1 MEEQAEY
8 KVELPKAKI
17 SWLRRISLV
26 WLVPVAALLLGAWM
40 VFDTWLHQGPEIVL
54 YMPNAE
60 GIEVGKTT
68 VKVLSVNVGK
78 VTDVQLDSSGHRVRV
93 TARLDVEAGSLLNE
107 DSQFWMVKPRVD
119 RSGISGLSTLLS
131 GSFIQLNPGKSS
143 NMKNAFTVLNDPPVT
158 AADVP
163 GLRLQLS
170 GRSVKVLSVGDPILY
185 QNFEVG
191 RVEKAEFDP
200 EQRQMNYRLFIQRPY
215 DRLVTENSRFWVAS
229 GVQLALSAD
238 GIKLN
243 AGSLESVLSGGV
255 AFGVPENMP
264 LGEQVKDQ
272 SAFTLFSDEASSLER
287 QFERRL
293 PYIALFSDSV
303 RGLKPGAP
311 VELRGLRIGTVGAV
325 PYAIPKLENKTR
337 KYHGIPVMI
346 YLELGRLA
354 AGAEN
359 ESDDYWRKVI
369 ATQVGSGMVLKL
381 KNGNMLTGS
390 LYVDVDF
397 SGKPQAKVLDKY
409 AGLPI
414 LPTGDGGLAQIENKV
429 IALLDKLNGLKLEGV
444 LEQGNK
450 TLDETGKLA
459 GDIRVLVK
467 TLDDFARQPQV
478 QGLPEELQHTLSK
491 VQDTLNTV
499 RSTMDDFSGQSPAY
513 GELNRALGSLN
524 QVLQEARPVIRTLNE
539 KPNVLLFD
547 RKQEDVQPKGAKP

>member
-1 MEEQAEY
+1 MENEVE
-8 KVELPKAKI
+8 KNVELPHAKI
-17 SWLRRISLV
+17 GWLRRISLI
-26 WLVPVAALLLGAWM
+26 WLVPLAALLVGAWM
-40 VFDTWLHQGPEIVL
+40 VYDTWLHQGPDIVL

-78 VTDVQLDSSGHRVRV
+78 VIDVELDSVKHRVRV
-93 TARLDVEAGSLLNE
+93 TARLNLEARELLNE
-107 DSQFWMVKPRVD
+107 DSQFWMVKPRID

-131 GSFIQLNPGKSS
+131 GSFIQLNPGKS
-143 NMKNAFTVLNDPPVT
+143 NNLRNEFIVLNEPPVT

-163 GLRLQLS
+163 GLRLALS
-170 GRSVKVLSVGDPILY
+170 GRGVKVLSVGDPVLY

-191 RVEKAEFDP
+191 RVEKADFDP

-215 DRLVTENSRFWVAS
+215 DRLVTVNSRFWVAS

-243 AGSLESVLSGGV
+243 TGSMESMLSGGI
-255 AFGVPENMP
+255 AFGVPDNMP
-264 LGEQVKDQ
+264 MGEQVSDQ
-272 SAFTLFSDEASSLER
+272 TGFTLFADESSSLEH

-325 PYAIPKLENKTR
+325 PYLIPKLENKTR
-337 KYHGIPVMI
+337 KDHGIPVLI

-354 AGAEN
+354 TGADK
-359 ESDDYWRKVI
+359 ESDDDWRKVI
-369 ATQVGSGMVLKL
+369 ATQVASGMVLKL
-381 KNGNMLTGS
+381 KNGNLLTGA

-397 SGKPQAKVLDKY
+397 SGKARPKVLARY
-409 AGLPI
+409 ANLAV

-429 IALLDKLNGLKLEGV
+429 IALLDKLNALKVESV
-444 LEQGNK
+444 LAQGNK

-459 GDIRVLVK
+459 SDVRTLVK
-467 TLDDFARQPQV
+467 TLDDFAQRPQL
-478 QGLPEELQHTLSK
+478 QGLPTEVQGTLRKLQG
-491 VQDTLNTV
+491 TLNTLN
-499 RSTMDDFSGQSPAY
+499 STLGDYSGQAPAY
-513 GELNRALGSLN
+513 GELTRTLESVN

>member
-1 MEEQAEY
+1 MENEVE
-8 KVELPKAKI
+8 KNVELPHAKI
-17 SWLRRISLV
+17 GWLRRVSLI
-26 WLVPVAALLLGAWM
+26 WLVPLAALLVGAWM
-40 VFDTWLHQGPEIVL
+40 VFDTWRHQGPDIVL

-78 VTDVQLDSSGHRVRV
+78 VIDVELDSLKHRVRV
-93 TARLDVEAGSLLNE
+93 TARLDLEARELLNE

-131 GSFIQLNPGKSS
+131 GSFIQLNPGKS
-143 NMKNAFTVLNDPPVT
+143 KNLRNEFIVLNDPPVT

-163 GLRLQLS
+163 GLRLALS
-170 GRSVKVLSVGDPILY
+170 GRGVKVLSVGDPVLY

-191 RVEKAEFDP
+191 RVEKADFDP
-200 EQRQMNYRLFIQRPY
+200 ELRQMDYRLFIQRPY
-215 DRLVTENSRFWVAS
+215 DRLVTVNSRFWVAS

-243 AGSLESVLSGGV
+243 TGSLESMLSGGI
-255 AFGVPENMP
+255 AFGVPDNMP
-264 LGEQVKDQ
+264 MGEQVSDQ
-272 SAFTLFSDEASSLER
+272 TGFTLFADESSSLER

-293 PYIALFSDSV
+293 PYIAIFSDSV

-325 PYAIPKLENKTR
+325 PYLIPKLENKTR
-337 KYHGIPVMI
+337 KDHGIPVLI

-354 AGAEN
+354 TGADK

-369 ATQVGSGMVLKL
+369 ATQVASGMVLKL
-381 KNGNMLTGS
+381 KNGNLLTGA

-397 SGKPQAKVLDKY
+397 SGKARPKVLARY
-409 AGLPI
+409 ANLAV

-429 IALLDKLNGLKLEGV
+429 IALLDKLNALKVESV
-444 LEQGNK
+444 LAQGNK

-459 GDIRVLVK
+459 SDVRTLVK
-467 TLDDFARQPQV
+467 TLDDFAQQPQL
-478 QGLPEELQHTLSK
+478 QGLPTEVQGTLRKLQG
-491 VQDTLNTV
+491 TLNTLN
-499 RSTMDDFSGQSPAY
+499 STLGDYSGQAPAY
-513 GELNRALGSLN
+513 GELTRTLESVN

>member
-1 MEEQAEY
+1 MENEVE
-8 KVELPKAKI
+8 KNVELPHAKI
-17 SWLRRISLV
+17 GWLRRVSLI
-26 WLVPVAALLLGAWM
+26 WLVPLAALMVGAWM
-40 VFDTWLHQGPEIVL
+40 VYDTWRHQGPEIVL

-78 VTDVQLDSSGHRVRV
+78 VIDVKLDSVKNRVRV
-93 TARLDVEAGSLLNE
+93 TARLDLVARGLLNE
-107 DSQFWMVKPRVD
+107 DSQFWVVKPRID

-131 GSFIQLNPGKSS
+131 GSFIQLNPGKS
-143 NMKNAFTVLNDPPVT
+143 NNLQNEFTVLNGPPVT

-163 GLRLQLS
+163 GLRLALS
-170 GRSVKVLSVGDPILY
+170 GRGVKVLSVGDPVLY

-191 RVEKAEFDP
+191 RVEKADFDP

-215 DRLVTENSRFWVAS
+215 DRLVTVNSRFWVAS

-243 AGSLESVLSGGV
+243 TGSIESMLSGGI
-255 AFGVPENMP
+255 AFGVPDNMP
-264 LGEQVKDQ
+264 MGEQVSDQ
-272 SAFTLFSDEASSLER
+272 TGFTLFADESSSLER

-325 PYAIPKLENKTR
+325 PYLIPKLENKTR
-337 KYHGIPVMI
+337 KDHGIPVLI

-354 AGAEN
+354 TGADK
-359 ESDDYWRKVI
+359 ESDDYWRTVI
-369 ATQVGSGMVLKL
+369 STQVASGMVLKL
-381 KNGNMLTGS
+381 KNGNLLTGA

-397 SGKPQAKVLDKY
+397 SGKARPKVLERY
-409 AGLPI
+409 ANLAV

-429 IALLDKLNGLKLEGV
+429 IALLDKLNALKVESV
-444 LEQGNK
+444 LAQGNK
-450 TLDETGKLA
+450 TLDETGKLVS
-459 GDIRVLVK
+459 DVRTLVK
-467 TLDDFARQPQV
+467 TLDDFAQQPQL
-478 QGLPEELQHTLSK
+478 QGLPTEVQGTLRKLQG
-491 VQDTLNTV
+491 TLNTLN
-499 RSTMDDFSGQSPAY
+499 STLGDYSGQSPAY
-513 GELNRALGSLN
+513 GELTRTLDSVN

-539 KPNVLLFD
+539 KPNALLFD

>member
-1 MEEQAEY
+1 MENEVEKNA
-8 KVELPKAKI
+8 ELPQAKI
-17 SWLRRISLV
+17 GWLRRVSLI
-26 WLVPVAALLLGAWM
+26 WLVPLVALLVGAWM
-40 VFDTWLHQGPEIVL
+40 VYDTWRHQGPEIVL

-78 VTDVQLDSSGHRVRV
+78 VIDVELDSVKNRVRV
-93 TARLDVEAGSLLNE
+93 TARLDLEARDLLNV

-131 GSFIQLNPGKSS
+131 GSFIQLNPGKS
-143 NMKNAFTVLNDPPVT
+143 KNLQNEFIVLNEPPVT

-337 KYHGIPVMI
+337 KYHGIPVLI

-354 AGAEN
+354 TGAEN

-414 LPTGDGGLAQIENKV
+414 LPTGDGGLVQIENKV

-467 TLDDFARQPQV
+467 TLDDFVRQPQI
-478 QGLPEELQHTLSK
+478 QGLPDEVQRTLSK
-491 VQDTLNTV
+491 VQDTLNTLN
-499 RSTMDDFSGQSPAY
+499 STLGDYSGQSAAY
-513 GELNRALGSLN
+513 GELNRTLESVN

>member
-8 KVELPKAKI
+8 ETELPRAKM

-26 WLVPVAALLLGAWM
+26 WLVPIAALLLGAWM
-40 VFDTWLHQGPEIVL
+40 VFDTWRHQGPEITL
-54 YMPNAE
+54 YVPNAE

-78 VTDVQLDSSGHRVRV
+78 VTDVELDSSAHRVRI
-93 TARLDVEAGSLLNE
+93 TARLDVEARKLLSE
-107 DSQFWMVKPRVD
+107 DSQFWVVKPRVD

-131 GSFIQLNPGKSS
+131 GSFIQLNPGKSE
-143 NMKNAFTVLNDPPVT
+143 NMKEAFTVLNAPPVT

-163 GLRLQLS
+163 GLRLVLS

-215 DRLVTENSRFWVAS
+215 DRLVTVNSRFWVAS
-229 GVQLALSAD
+229 GVQLSLNAD

-243 AGSLESVLSGGV
+243 TGSVESMLSGGV

-264 LGEQVKDQ
+264 LGEQVSDQ
-272 SAFTLFSDEASSLER
+272 SAFTLFPDEASSLER

-293 PYIALFSDSV
+293 SYVALFSDSV

-325 PYAIPKLENKTR
+325 PYSIPKLENKTR
-337 KYHGIPVMI
+337 KYHGIPVLI
-346 YLELGRLA
+346 HLELGRLA
-354 AGAEN
+354 AGAEK

-369 ATQVGSGMVLKL
+369 ATQVNSGMVLKL
-381 KNGNMLTGS
+381 KNGNLLTGA

-397 SGKPQAKVLDKY
+397 SGKPQNKALARYDNLSV
-409 AGLPI
+409 
-414 LPTGDGGLAQIENKV
+414 LPTSDAGLAQIEGKV
-429 IALLDKLNGLKLEGV
+429 IALLDKLNALKLEGV
-444 LEQGNK
+444 LEQGGK

-459 GDIRVLVK
+459 GDVRALVK
-467 TLDDFARQPQV
+467 TLDDFAQQPQV
-478 QGLPEELQHTLSK
+478 QGLPGELQR
-491 VQDTLNTV
+491 TLNKAEETLKTL
-499 RSTMDDFSGQSPAY
+499 RSTVGDYSGQSSAY

-539 KPNVLLFD
+539 KPNALLFD
-547 RKQEDVQPKGAKP
+547 RKQEDIQPKGTQP